1 MWVSNN
7 TRQENKSNLGA
18 TPFLT
23 PDFLSQTIAENLLAI
38 KRVKKHGSGFI
49 PLTTELFADI
59 MKKILTLLAGHLVVL
74 AVCAQAHKAL
84 FVIVDG
90 IPADLIEKLST
101 PALDAIAKEGGYTR
115 ALVGGEKGGYSQT
128 PTISAVGYNTVLT
141 GTWVNK
147 HNVWDNDIAAPN
159 YNYPTIFRLYKN
171 QYPDGKIAVFSSWL
185 DNRTKLVGDGLP
197 QTGHIK
203 VDHHFDGLELDTVQF
218 PHDKQAQYMHR
229 IDEAV
234 VNHAAAYIRSG
245 APDLSWVYLEF
256 TDDMGHRYGDG
267 KEYYDAIGK
276 MDDQMRRLW
285 EAIQYRQKQFGEEWQ
300 IYITT
305 DHGRDS
311 ATGRG
316 HGGQSAREKSGWI
329 VTNAKG
335 LNDQFNKGYA
345 SIADIMPSLA
355 RFMNISIPAA
365 QAYEVDG
372 TPLIGTIDAVN
383 AQASLVNNRLEISW
397 KPLHNKGKARIWL
410 ATGNLAKTGGKDD
423 YQLVKTVKLKSGKV
437 SIPVSAPA
445 QPLYK
450 IVIETPHNLLT
461 RWAVTTTKP

>member
-1 MWVSNN
+1 MHHFFNHCYF
-7 TRQENKSNLGA
+7 T
-18 TPFLT
+18 
-23 PDFLSQTIAENLLAI
+23 
-38 KRVKKHGSGFI
+38 
-49 PLTTELFADI
+49 DI
-59 MKKILTLLAGHLVVL
+59 MKKLLTLLAGHLI
-74 AVCAQAHKAL
+74 AVTVFAQAHKAL

-90 IPADLIEKLST
+90 IPADLIEKLPT

-171 QYPDGKIAVFSSWL
+171 QYPNGKIAVFSSWL

-197 QTGHIK
+197 QTGYIK

-234 VNHAAAYIRSG
+234 VNHAAAYIRSD

-256 TDDMGHRYGDG
+256 TDDMGHRHGDS

-316 HGGQSAREKSGWI
+316 HGGQSAREKNGWI

-335 LNDQFNKGYA
+335 LNDQFKKGHA

-355 RFMNISIPAA
+355 RFMNISIPNA

-372 TPLIGTIDAVN
+372 TPLIGTIDAVQ
-383 AQASLVNNRLEISW
+383 AQASLQNNQLEISW
-397 KPLHNKGKARIWL
+397 KPLRKKGNARIWL
-410 ATGNLAKTGGKDD
+410 AAGNQVKTGGKDD
-423 YQLVKTVKLKSGKV
+423 YQLIKTVKLKSGKV
-437 SIPVSAPA
+437 SIPLSEPV

-461 RWAVTTTKP
+461 RWVVSATKP